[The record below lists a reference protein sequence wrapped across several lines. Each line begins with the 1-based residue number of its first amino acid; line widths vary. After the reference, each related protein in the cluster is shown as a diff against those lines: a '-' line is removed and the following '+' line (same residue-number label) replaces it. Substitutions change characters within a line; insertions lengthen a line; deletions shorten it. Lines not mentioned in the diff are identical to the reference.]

1 MAALPADAALGARRE
16 TLCSSA
22 LGHLKTVWVHFSR
35 LPKAIIA
42 WVKGLLEDNTLKKQE
57 KVLNACSMDLLNA
70 AALNAC
76 SMDLLNAAALNA
88 CSMDLLSAA
97 ALNAL
102 NPMSWR
108 TQYLAV
114 FEGKNELARLINGL
128 RATKEHADSAALEHD
143 VSAALKHA
151 VSAALEHYVS
161 AALQHDVSAALEH
174 AVSAALEH
182 AVSAA
187 SGHAVSAALE
197 HAVSAALEHDVSAAL
212 EHAVSAASEHAV
224 SAALEHDVSAALEYA
239 VSAALRN
246 EAERLLEC
254 VFSRSIQDML
264 HQCHRVTEAE
274 VAQSKLADLDYW
286 RDLAISVQKV
296 PIEVL
301 RLRKQMLLFSMSFGR
316 GAVDMTPSNVDGL
329 PALCAFA

>member
-1 MAALPADAALGARRE
+1 MRDVGMHAPQWVEIGLSEPLGRGRSCPVATLPADAALGARRE
-16 TLCSSA
+16 TLRSSA

-57 KVLNACSMDLLNA
+57 KVLNACSMDLL
-70 AALNAC
+70 
-76 SMDLLNAAALNA
+76 
-88 CSMDLLSAA
+88 SAA
-97 ALNAL
+97 ALSAL

-108 TQYLAV
+108 TQYLEV

-128 RATKEHADSAALEHD
+128 RATKEHADSAAL
-143 VSAALKHA
+143 
-151 VSAALEHYVS
+151 
-161 AALQHDVSAALEH
+161 
-174 AVSAALEH
+174 
-182 AVSAA
+182 
-187 SGHAVSAALE
+187 
-197 HAVSAALEHDVSAAL
+197 
-212 EHAVSAASEHAV
+212 
-224 SAALEHDVSAALEYA
+224 
-239 VSAALRN
+239 RN
-246 EAERLLEC
+246 EAGRLLEC

>member
-1 MAALPADAALGARRE
+1 MRDVGMHAPQWVEIGLSEPLGRGRSCPVATLPADAALGARRE
-16 TLCSSA
+16 TLRSSA

-42 WVKGLLEDNTLKKQE
+42 WVKGLLEDRTLKKQE

-70 AALNAC
+70 AALNAL
-76 SMDLLNAAALNA
+76 D
-88 CSMDLLSAA
+88 
-97 ALNAL
+97 
-102 NPMSWR
+102 PMSWR
-108 TQYLAV
+108 TQYLEV

-128 RATKEHADSAALEHD
+128 RATKEHADSAAL
-143 VSAALKHA
+143 
-151 VSAALEHYVS
+151 
-161 AALQHDVSAALEH
+161 
-174 AVSAALEH
+174 
-182 AVSAA
+182 
-187 SGHAVSAALE
+187 
-197 HAVSAALEHDVSAAL
+197 
-212 EHAVSAASEHAV
+212 
-224 SAALEHDVSAALEYA
+224 
-239 VSAALRN
+239 RN
-246 EAERLLEC
+246 EAGRLLEC

>member
-1 MAALPADAALGARRE
+1 MRDVGMQAPQAAQCVEIDRSEPLGRGRSCPVAALPADAALGARRE
-16 TLCSSA
+16 TLRSSA

-57 KVLNACSMDLLNA
+57 KVLNACSMDLL
-70 AALNAC
+70 
-76 SMDLLNAAALNA
+76 
-88 CSMDLLSAA
+88 SAA
-97 ALNAL
+97 ALSAL

-108 TQYLAV
+108 TQYLEV

-128 RATKEHADSAALEHD
+128 RATKEHAD
-143 VSAALKHA
+143 
-151 VSAALEHYVS
+151 
-161 AALQHDVSAALEH
+161 
-174 AVSAALEH
+174 
-182 AVSAA
+182 
-187 SGHAVSAALE
+187 
-197 HAVSAALEHDVSAAL
+197 
-212 EHAVSAASEHAV
+212 
-224 SAALEHDVSAALEYA
+224 
-239 VSAALRN
+239 SAALRN

-264 HQCHRVTEAE
+264 HQCHQVTEAE

-301 RLRKQMLLFSMSFGR
+301 GLRKQMLLFSMSFGR

>member
-1 MAALPADAALGARRE
+1 MRDVGMHAPQWVEIGLSEPLGRGRSCPVATLPADAALGARRE
-16 TLCSSA
+16 TLRSSA

-57 KVLNACSMDLLNA
+57 KVLNACSMDLL
-70 AALNAC
+70 
-76 SMDLLNAAALNA
+76 
-88 CSMDLLSAA
+88 SAA
-97 ALNAL
+97 ALSAL

-108 TQYLAV
+108 TQYLEV
-114 FEGKNELARLINGL
+114 FAGKNELARLINGL
-128 RATKEHADSAALEHD
+128 RATKEHADSAAL
-143 VSAALKHA
+143 
-151 VSAALEHYVS
+151 
-161 AALQHDVSAALEH
+161 
-174 AVSAALEH
+174 
-182 AVSAA
+182 
-187 SGHAVSAALE
+187 
-197 HAVSAALEHDVSAAL
+197 
-212 EHAVSAASEHAV
+212 
-224 SAALEHDVSAALEYA
+224 
-239 VSAALRN
+239 RN
-246 EAERLLEC
+246 EAGRLLEC

-301 RLRKQMLLFSMSFGR
+301 GLRKQMLLFSMSFGR

>member
-1 MAALPADAALGARRE
+1 MRDVGMHAPQWVEIGLSEPLGRGRSCPVATLPADAALGARRE
-16 TLCSSA
+16 TLRSSA

-57 KVLNACSMDLLNA
+57 KVLNACSMDLL
-70 AALNAC
+70 
-76 SMDLLNAAALNA
+76 
-88 CSMDLLSAA
+88 SAA
-97 ALNAL
+97 ALSAL

-108 TQYLAV
+108 TQYLEV

-128 RATKEHADSAALEHD
+128 RATKEHADSAAL
-143 VSAALKHA
+143 
-151 VSAALEHYVS
+151 
-161 AALQHDVSAALEH
+161 
-174 AVSAALEH
+174 
-182 AVSAA
+182 
-187 SGHAVSAALE
+187 
-197 HAVSAALEHDVSAAL
+197 
-212 EHAVSAASEHAV
+212 
-224 SAALEHDVSAALEYA
+224 
-239 VSAALRN
+239 RN
-246 EAERLLEC
+246 EAGRLLEC

-301 RLRKQMLLFSMSFGR
+301 GLRKQMLLFSMSFGR

>member
-1 MAALPADAALGARRE
+1 MRDVGMHAPQWVEIGLSEPLGRGRSCPVATLPADAALGARRE
-16 TLCSSA
+16 TLRSSA

-57 KVLNACSMDLLNA
+57 KVLNACSMDLL
-70 AALNAC
+70 
-76 SMDLLNAAALNA
+76 
-88 CSMDLLSAA
+88 SAA
-97 ALNAL
+97 ALSAL

-108 TQYLAV
+108 TQYLEV

-128 RATKEHADSAALEHD
+128 RATKEHADSAALH
-143 VSAALKHA
+143 
-151 VSAALEHYVS
+151 
-161 AALQHDVSAALEH
+161 
-174 AVSAALEH
+174 
-182 AVSAA
+182 
-187 SGHAVSAALE
+187 
-197 HAVSAALEHDVSAAL
+197 
-212 EHAVSAASEHAV
+212 
-224 SAALEHDVSAALEYA
+224 
-239 VSAALRN
+239 N
-246 EAERLLEC
+246 EAGRLLEC

-301 RLRKQMLLFSMSFGR
+301 GLRKQMLLFSMSFGR